1 MEFLRLFTAVVPER
15 ALQNRLSGDFSA
27 ALAGRS
33 DMVRPVKPENLHCTL
48 HFLGNTPDALVS
60 TVATAVQAGIR
71 AIPAA
76 PFTVIVGDF
85 GAFPS
90 ARRARVIWRS
100 IGDADGKLGVLQAAI
115 TEAIREAGI
124 EFDTRPFRAHLTVAY
139 LKRMS
144 QNRSVQGLLDSLN
157 AAKQGAELRFAV
169 DRVHLIQSKTAPGGA
184 LHTSLHSFSL
194 DDKPRISSGER
205 APE

>member
-1 MEFLRLFTAVVPER
+1 MEFLRLFTAVVPGR

-27 ALAGRS
+27 APAGWSNR
-33 DMVRPVKPENLHCTL
+33 VRPVKPENLHCTL
-48 HFLGNTPDALVS
+48 HFLGNTPDTLVS

-76 PFTVIVGDF
+76 PFTVTVGDY

-100 IGDADGKLGVLQAAI
+100 IGDADGKLTVLQAGI
-115 TEAIREAGI
+115 TEVLREAGV
-124 EFDTRPFRAHLTVAY
+124 EFDDRPFRAHITVAY
-139 LKRMS
+139 LTRTS
-144 QNRSVQGLLDSLN
+144 RNRSVQGLLDSLN
-157 AAKQGAELRFAV
+157 AAAKGAELRFVV
-169 DRVHLIQSKTAPGGA
+169 DRVHLIQSKTAQGGA
-184 LHTSLHSFSL
+184 RYTSLHSVSL